1 MDSGERT
8 QPEVIIQRKGVG
20 VETLGLFLG
29 AALLGAAAAVS
40 ILRMMEG
47 GVETV
52 SMTGLLTFLF
62 TLGLVLAA
70 LVLAVVAISLSRVA
84 ERSIERTAAAVRAA
98 PASAASAAVNVD
110 EIVERLEASV
120 QELGSSITDGIYG
133 NFASLSEEIQ
143 QTLPTRDGLREDVTD
158 AIEKTL
164 ADLRPLP
171 VDEAAPP
178 AEEETPQIAPPAADE
193 IQSESAAPVADTV
206 EEPEPSAEEE
216 VPAAAPVDA
225 ADNEAREQA
234 DKKYDEFKNI
244 VLLGVANF
252 PGMVARKIGE
262 GHYRT
267 EGDDLVDGAFV
278 ANSETVAVCTFCLD
292 DTIADRFMGEQGDSF
307 NGFLKSLLHEL
318 KKGHFSRIFLVFDKP
333 LSDRSPYAHALN
345 EFSLSVNSETFS
357 RFELFEGSADVI
369 IPQLT
374 ERVSRLMEADD
385 ATEQADE
392 QESTPELS
400 FRSRMGS

>member
-1 MDSGERT
+1 MDSGERN
-8 QPEVIIQRKGVG
+8 QPDVIIQRKGIG

-40 ILRMMEG
+40 ILRMIEG
-47 GVETV
+47 GAETV

-70 LVLAVVAISLSRVA
+70 MVLAVVAISLSRVA
-84 ERSIERTAAAVRAA
+84 ERSIERTAAAVRTAPAAA
-98 PASAASAAVNVD
+98 PAAVPVD

-120 QELGSSITDGIYG
+120 QELGSSITNGIYG

-164 ADLRPLP
+164 ADLRPVSAEP
-171 VDEAAPP
+171 AAPTEDEQMRDEMPVAVDEAERAPDQP
-178 AEEETPQIAPPAADE
+178 VAEREPDPEPPFSEEETA
-193 IQSESAAPVADTV
+193 SAAID
-206 EEPEPSAEEE
+206 ES
-216 VPAAAPVDA
+216 DH
-225 ADNEAREQA
+225 EAREQA

-244 VLLGVANF
+244 VLLGIANF
-252 PGMVARKIGE
+252 PGVVARKIGE

-267 EGDDLVDGAFV
+267 EGDELVDGAFI

-292 DTIADRFMGEQGDSF
+292 ETIADRFMGEQGDSF

-318 KKGHFSRIFLVFDKP
+318 KKSHFSRVFFVFDRS
-333 LSDRSPYAHALN
+333 LSDQSPYARALN
-345 EFSLSVNSETFS
+345 EFSLGVNSETFS
-357 RFELFEGSADVI
+357 RFELFEGSADVV

-385 ATEQADE
+385 AAEDAGE
-392 QESTPELS
+392 PVPELS